1 MAAARIVEIIKRS
14 NLVGQADLAR
24 AIEFAERD
32 NVPLALFLLRNRL
45 VAEDALMKALS
56 EGLGGIEVISPDK
69 LEIDPS
75 ILASV
80 PRDIVLQN
88 RIVPINKVANNL
100 ILAVGDPT
108 NLSAFDA
115 ISAKLGVKLRL
126 KLASELALQN
136 AINRFYGAGEEAAKV
151 AAQQRVMQQKAAAAL
166 VNMSSAGA
174 NDSGESYVI
183 NYVERLM
190 LIAAQKRASDIHIE
204 PFENSI
210 RIRLRID
217 GSLIEYKPQARYE
230 FKDALLSRVK
240 LISGLDIFE
249 KRLPQDGNAKL
260 EIPGLGKMDFRVS
273 SLPSVWGEKIVL
285 RLLDKSNLQL
295 DMTELGFDSEQLMQF
310 KDSILKPFGMV
321 IVTGPTGSGK
331 TTTLYSALNE
341 LNRITDNV
349 VTAEDPVE
357 FTIPGICQVNVRPD
371 IDFTFSKALKAF
383 LRQDPDIIMVGEIRD
398 METGEIAMKAALTG
412 HIVLSTLHTN
422 NAAES
427 IERLRNMGIDKFTI
441 ISALNC
447 VVAQRLVRKICNECR
462 EVDVVSPEKQ
472 IALGLPEKYVGKFKI
487 YKGLGCDNCNHTGYR
502 GRAAIY
508 EVLTVNE
515 PVKKAIADNMTAIE
529 IKRIAMTN
537 GMQTLR
543 QSAWRKVYKGITSVD
558 ELIEASG
565 SDDDAKSAAM
575 RIEQVRSA

>member
-1 MAAARIVEIIKRS
+1 MAGARIVEIIKRS
-14 NLVGQADLAR
+14 NLVSSADLAR
-24 AIEFAERD
+24 ALEFSERD
-32 NVPLALFLLRNRL
+32 GVPLTLFLLKNKL
-45 VAEDALMKALS
+45 VSEEGLMKCMS
-56 EGLGGIEVISPDK
+56 EALGGIEVVHPDK
-69 LEIDPS
+69 MAIEAS
-75 ILASV
+75 VLASV
-80 PRDIVLQN
+80 PREVIINHRV
-88 RIVPINKVANNL
+88 IPINRVSSHL

-108 NLSAFDA
+108 NLGVFDA
-115 ISAKLGVKLRL
+115 ISAKLGVKIRL
-126 KLASELALQN
+126 KLASELSIQN
-136 AINRFYGAGEEAAKV
+136 AINKFYGATEEAAKI
-151 AAQQRVMQQKAAAAL
+151 AAQQKNAQRAAAAL
-166 VNMSSAGA
+166 SQLPLNASE
-174 NDSGESYVI
+174 NGESYVI

-190 LIAAQKRASDIHIE
+190 LVAAQKQASDIHIE
-204 PFENSI
+204 PFEQSI

-217 GSLIEYKPQARYE
+217 GSLIEYKPNARFE

-260 EIPGLGKMDFRVS
+260 DIPGLGKMDFRVS

-285 RLLDKSNLQL
+285 RLLDKGNLQL
-295 DMTELGFDSEQLMQF
+295 DMTQLGFDSEQLHQF
-310 KDSILKPFGMV
+310 KDSILQPFGMV

-398 METGEIAMKAALTG
+398 LETGEIAMKAALTG

-427 IERLRNMGIDKFTI
+427 IERLRNMGIDRFTI
-441 ISALNC
+441 VSALNC
-447 VVAQRLVRKICNECR
+447 VVAQRLVRKICNDCKT
-462 EVDVVSPEKQ
+462 VDDVPAEKQ
-472 IALGLPEKYVGKFKI
+472 IALGLPEKYINKFKI
-487 YKGLGCDNCNHTGYR
+487 YRGIGCDKCNNTGYR

-508 EVLTVNE
+508 EVLQVNE
-515 PVKKAIADNMTAIE
+515 PVKRAVVDNLTALDL
-529 IKRIAMTN
+529 KRIAMNN

-543 QSAWRKVYKGITSVD
+543 QSAWKKVYKGITTIE
-558 ELIEASG
+558 ELIEASA
-565 SDDDAKSAAM
+565 SDDDARQVVMSA
-575 RIEQVRSA
+575 EGKRSA

>member
-1 MAAARIVEIIKRS
+1 MAGARIVEIIKRS
-14 NLVGQADLAR
+14 NLVSNADLSR
-24 AIEFAERD
+24 ALEFSERD
-32 NVPLALFLLRNRL
+32 GVPLTLFLLKNKI
-45 VAEDALMKALS
+45 VSEEALMRAIS
-56 EGLGGIEVISPDK
+56 EALGGIEIVYPDK
-69 LEIDPS
+69 MS
-75 ILASV
+75 IESSVLASV
-80 PRDIVLQN
+80 PREVVTN
-88 RIVPINKVANNL
+88 HRVVPINRVSSHL

-108 NLSAFDA
+108 NLGVFDA
-115 ISAKLGVKLRL
+115 ISAKLGVKIRL
-126 KLASELALQN
+126 KLASEISIQN
-136 AINRFYGAGEEAAKV
+136 AINKFYGATEEAAKI
-151 AAQQRVMQQKAAAAL
+151 AAQQKSAQRAAAAL
-166 VNMSSAGA
+166 SQLPLNASE
-174 NDSGESYVI
+174 NGESYVI

-190 LIAAQKRASDIHIE
+190 LIAAQKQASDIHIE
-204 PFENSI
+204 PFEQSI

-217 GSLIEYKPQARYE
+217 GSLIEYKPNARFE
-230 FKDALLSRVK
+230 FRDALLSRVK

-260 EIPGLGKMDFRVS
+260 DIPGLGKMDFRVS

-285 RLLDKSNLQL
+285 RLLDKGNLQL
-295 DMTELGFDSEQLMQF
+295 DMTQLGFDTEQLQQF
-310 KDSILKPFGMV
+310 KHSILQPFGMV

-398 METGEIAMKAALTG
+398 LETGEIAMKAALTG

-441 ISALNC
+441 VSALNC
-447 VVAQRLVRKICNECR
+447 VVAQRLVRKICNECKT
-462 EVDVVSPEKQ
+462 VDNVPAEKQ
-472 IALGLPEKYVGKFKI
+472 IALGLPEKYIDKFKI
-487 YKGLGCDNCNHTGYR
+487 YRGIGCENCNNTGYR

-508 EVLTVNE
+508 EVLQVTE
-515 PVKKAIADNMTAIE
+515 PVKRAVVDNLTALDF
-529 IKRIAMTN
+529 KRIAMNN
-537 GMQTLR
+537 GMQTMR
-543 QSAWRKVYKGITSVD
+543 QSAWKKVYKGITTIE

-565 SDDDAKSAAM
+565 SDDDARPVVVSNEVK
-575 RIEQVRSA
+575 RSA

>member
-1 MAAARIVEIIKRS
+1 MAGARIVEIIKRS
-14 NLVGQADLAR
+14 NLVGSADLAR
-24 AIEFAERD
+24 ALEFSERD
-32 NVPLALFLLRNRL
+32 GIPLTLFLLKNKL
-45 VAEDALMKALS
+45 VAEDALMNCLS
-56 EGLGGIEVISPDK
+56 QALGGLEIVRPDK
-69 LEIDPS
+69 IS
-75 ILASV
+75 IESNVLASV
-80 PRDIVLQN
+80 PREAVINHRV
-88 RIVPINKVANNL
+88 IPINRVSSHL

-108 NLSAFDA
+108 NLGVFDA
-115 ISAKLGVKLRL
+115 ISAKLGVKIRL
-126 KLASELALQN
+126 KLASELSIQN
-136 AINRFYGAGEEAAKV
+136 AINKFYGATEEAAKI
-151 AAQQRVMQQKAAAAL
+151 AAQQKSMQRSAAL
-166 VNMSSAGA
+166 TNLPLNASE
-174 NDSGESYVI
+174 NGESYVI

-190 LIAAQKRASDIHIE
+190 LIAAQKQASDIHIE
-204 PFENSI
+204 PFEQSI

-217 GSLIEYKPQARYE
+217 GSLIEYKPQARFE

-260 EIPGLGKMDFRVS
+260 DIPGMGKMDFRVS

-285 RLLDKSNLQL
+285 RLLDKGNLQL
-295 DMTELGFDSEQLMQF
+295 DMTQLGFDTQQLHQF
-310 KDSILKPFGMV
+310 KDSIMQPFGMV

-398 METGEIAMKAALTG
+398 LETGEIAMKAALTG

-441 ISALNC
+441 VSALNC
-447 VVAQRLVRKICNECR
+447 VVAQRLVRKICEECKT
-462 EVDVVSPEKQ
+462 VDNVPAEKQ
-472 IALGLPEKYVGKFKI
+472 IALGLPEKYINKFSI
-487 YKGLGCDNCNHTGYR
+487 YKGKGCDNCNNTGYR

-508 EVLTVNE
+508 EVLQVNE
-515 PVKKAIADNMTAIE
+515 PVKRAIVDNLTAIDL
-529 IKRIAMTN
+529 KRIAMN
-537 GMQTLR
+537 HGMQTLR
-543 QSAWRKVYKGITSVD
+543 QSAWKKVYKGITTID
-558 ELIEASG
+558 ELIEASA
-565 SDDDAKSAAM
+565 SDEDARQIVVNTDIK
-575 RIEQVRSA
+575 RSA